1 MGVEAEAGAVVVP
14 VTVCDHREVVF
25 GTADVFKF
33 GFGHMG
39 TGLRVNITDYL
50 HILDFVYAAGGVVK
64 HRVAPAVE
72 GAVFFCLFLNPS
84 FKEQGIVGEPVGVLR
99 VKVACFVRVDIG
111 VGDGLA
117 QHCVFVVRSEVEEGN
132 LLKPPRFFGG
142 CPRIYPNF
150 GAVFGLEELDARVV
164 LGEDELECFFGHLS
178 FFDVNL
184 TSVTL
189 KW

>member
-1 MGVEAEAGAVVVP
+1 M
-14 VTVCDHREVVF
+14 
-25 GTADVFKF
+25 
-33 GFGHMG
+33 
-39 TGLRVNITDYL
+39 NITDYL
-50 HILDFVYAAGGVVK
+50 HSLDFVYATGGVVK
-64 HRVAPAVE
+64 LGESTAVE

-117 QHCVFVVRSEVEEGN
+117 QPYIPVVRSEVEEGN
-132 LLKPPRFFGG
+132 LLKPPRFFWGR
-142 CPRIYPNF
+142 PRIYPDF
-150 GAVFGLEELDARVV
+150 GAIFGLEELDARVV